1 MLLYQFFKVQ
11 DYNVLSSDDDSFET
25 DLKMATNG
33 KGAHVILNCV
43 SGSLLRHSLACL
55 ADYGSFIQYGKYDV
69 EEGNS
74 IGMYCFL
81 RNTSFYV
88 VNLENVLIQCKEVK
102 EQIRKHMA
110 EGIDNMVV
118 RPLITEVANDFD
130 IPKILR

>member
-1 MLLYQFFKVQ
+1 
-11 DYNVLSSDDDSFET
+11 
-25 DLKMATNG
+25 MATNG

-55 ADYGSFIQYGKYDV
+55 ADYGNFIQYGKYDV

-88 VNLENVLIQCKEVK
+88 VNLENVLIQPKEIK
-102 EQIRKHMA
+102 EQIRKYVA
-110 EGIDNMVV
+110 DGIESLAV
-118 RPLITEVANDFD
+118 RPLISELANNFD
-130 IPKILR
+130 IPKILRYIVLNLYLKVIY